1 MSSSIGE
8 LCQMNERV
16 SSFPPLVGRAPRV
29 LVLGSMPGLRSL
41 QAARYYAHP
50 HNAFWPIMGQ
60 LLGFEGGADY
70 DTRCRALTA
79 AGVAL
84 WDVMA
89 SCERRGS
96 LDSAIVRSSVQPNDI
111 AALLEREPG
120 IRAILFNGA
129 AAEQGF
135 VRHVLPGLG
144 ARAGIDRLRLPST
157 SPAHAGL
164 DRRAKL
170 AAWRNALAPY
180 LPLSG

>member
-129 AAEQGF
+129 AAELNPEDLDQVSG
-135 VRHVLPGLG
+135 G
-144 ARAGIDRLRLPST
+144 
-157 SPAHAGL
+157 AGL
-164 DRRAKL
+164 
-170 AAWRNALAPY
+170 
-180 LPLSG
+180 LPVAVVVVVVVMPMPIVI